1 MARIKISQ
9 LPAKNAPLSNTDLI
23 PIAEQTIDGF
33 DSKSITGAEIIESAQ
48 EGLQRTLVS
57 GENIKTINETSL
69 LGTGDIAIS
78 TNPRTLSSVNG
89 LNLTGTAIQ
98 ISASVL
104 IPSGTIL
111 TNNTIYIKCL
121 LTKTAGVTNSI
132 PRLYINTSNSLTGA
146 TLLGA
151 GQTMGTSVYF
161 QRFERNIFFD
171 GTNLNHLTNAG
182 SNAIDLTSGTI
193 NLTAFNPSTNH
204 YLIFAVQN
212 SSTTPDN
219 LGWKRVIV
227 QKYD

>member
-1 MARIKISQ
+1 MGQIKISQ
-9 LPAKNAPLSNTDLI
+9 LTPKGAPLSDTDLFV
-23 PIAEQTIDGF
+23 IAQETSD
-33 DSKSITGAEIIESAQ
+33 DYESKSITGAEIIESAQ
-48 EGLQRTLVS
+48 EGLQPTLVS
-57 GENIKTINETSL
+57 GTNIKTINSTSL
-69 LGTGDIAIS
+69 LGSGNIAIE
-78 TNPRTLSSVNG
+78 TNPRTLASVNG

-104 IPSGTIL
+104 IPSGTIS
-111 TNNTIYIKCL
+111 TNNTIYLKCL

-193 NLTAFNPSTNH
+193 NLTAFNPATNY